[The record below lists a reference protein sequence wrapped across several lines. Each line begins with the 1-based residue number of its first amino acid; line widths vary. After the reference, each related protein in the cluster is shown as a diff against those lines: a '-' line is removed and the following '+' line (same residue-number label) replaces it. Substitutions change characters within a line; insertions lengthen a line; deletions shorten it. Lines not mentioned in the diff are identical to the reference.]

1 MYLEKQQFSN
11 KFMLGEY
18 STVYAVSTEDM
29 VLKLPP
35 PMTPLGS
42 TQQQC
47 YMTFPVDFRGYNVK

>member
-1 MYLEKQQFSN
+1 
-11 KFMLGEY
+11 MLGEY

-35 PMTPLGS
+35 PMTPLES